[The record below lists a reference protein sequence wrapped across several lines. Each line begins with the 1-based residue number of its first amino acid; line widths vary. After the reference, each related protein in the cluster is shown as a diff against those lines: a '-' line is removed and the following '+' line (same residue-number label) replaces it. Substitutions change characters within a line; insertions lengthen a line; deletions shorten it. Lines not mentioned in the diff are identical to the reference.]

1 MASRRLPLVV
11 AAAGVAAAWGA
22 ARYAAFAPLLWL
34 AMLVVVGALAPAE
47 RRVLD
52 VRWLFAGLLLLGSSW
67 LVAADHETAL
77 RLSLLFLVAALLF
90 GLARR
95 APPDDRLVG
104 LIALGIALTAVVAL
118 AQALGGLEQARG
130 LVADLPAQWREAAA
144 ARLGGGRVFGTAA
157 LPGHYAALLLLAAP
171 LVVERGWR
179 SVGWRRAG
187 WGAVLVLILVA
198 MVLTRSLA
206 APLVAA
212 VLLVPLAA
220 RRLHSRFVPLA
231 ASVLVAVAV
240 AVVALRHDLG
250 NLEPVRLRWVNWQT
264 TAWVFGQHPW
274 LGVGL
279 GGVGQAGLLAP
290 TAAANITPYAHNTYL
305 QLLAEL
311 GLAGAGLLAAGVWAL
326 LRLIRGGLT
335 AHPALTLAVVAIP
348 LHNLVDFSALAP
360 EVLLPWAVLGGTLA
374 GRCLPLPERPLRGGV
389 LLALVG
395 GGALLSTLAWR
406 GEVELAGTATSPSGR
421 AVESALASARWAPW
435 AVTPVE
441 LAAALALESGAP
453 PAVLSRLD
461 AQLAARAWVRP
472 HSASWAESRC
482 RLLLAEGRRGEALVW
497 AREARRRAPWRE
509 GLAELEAAC
518 ARPR

>member
-11 AAAGVAAAWGA
+11 AAAGVAAAWSA

-34 AMLVVVGALAPAE
+34 AMLVVLGALAPAE

-130 LVADLPAQWREAAA
+130 LVAELPAQWREAAA

-187 WGAVLVLILVA
+187 WGAALVLILVA

-212 VLLVPLAA
+212 ILLAPLAA

-240 AVVALRHDLG
+240 AVVGLRHDLG
-250 NLEPVRLRWVNWQT
+250 NLEPIRLRWVNWQT

-311 GLAGAGLLAAGVWAL
+311 GLAD
-326 LRLIRGGLT
+326 RKS
-335 AHPALTLAVVAIP
+335 VV
-348 LHNLVDFSALAP
+348 
-360 EVLLPWAVLGGTLA
+360 
-374 GRCLPLPERPLRGGV
+374 
-389 LLALVG
+389 
-395 GGALLSTLAWR
+395 
-406 GEVELAGTATSPSGR
+406 
-421 AVESALASARWAPW
+421 
-435 AVTPVE
+435 
-441 LAAALALESGAP
+441 
-453 PAVLSRLD
+453 
-461 AQLAARAWVRP
+461 
-472 HSASWAESRC
+472 
-482 RLLLAEGRRGEALVW
+482 
-497 AREARRRAPWRE
+497 
-509 GLAELEAAC
+509 
-518 ARPR
+518 